1 LTDLTQ
7 LSSMGLVESNP
18 LVKREIPIKYFPLK
32 PESEWSELGVPER
45 EDASVEAT
53 VTVYLRRFRASDSIA
68 IRGAG
73 EDDQAYMAVHRS
85 VFTEDGKRLFPTIDD
100 AFGLKLEMFHPLLQ
114 AINKLNGVA
123 IKKKSKSKTSSG
135 ATSPSPSADAP

>member
-1 LTDLTQ
+1 MTDLTQ
-7 LSSMGLVESNP
+7 LAAMGLVESNP
-18 LVKREIPIKYFPLK
+18 LVKREIPIQYFALK
-32 PESEWSELGVPER
+32 PESEWSEPGVPER
-45 EDASVEAT
+45 EEEASEAT

-85 VFTEDGKRLFPTIDD
+85 VFTEGGKRLFPTLED

-114 AINKLNGVA
+114 EINKLNGVA
-123 IKKKSKSKTSSG
+123 LKKKSSQKKNSGSTSRSL
-135 ATSPSPSADAP
+135 SAAVP